1 MTIIWKYIL
10 GFLGLVT
17 LTVWLVF
24 ASSGQANLQII
35 ACDVGQGDAILIQQ
49 NNSQILVDGGKGNK
63 VLDCLSNH
71 MPFWDRQ
78 IELIVL
84 THPQLDHYGG
94 FIEVVRRY
102 TIETF
107 LTSGLDSQAKAF
119 QELKEEVNNSQAK
132 VLRPG
137 DNMILRVGD
146 IQLDIIWPSQSFL
159 ANNQKNRESLSENVL
174 GLTSFESSRDPNDFS
189 IVVNLNYGEF
199 DAVLTGDIGPGIID
213 EVLAQGMISDIE
225 YLKVPHHGSKN
236 GLTPDLL
243 NASTPEVAVI
253 SSGEN
258 PWGHPHEEVLK
269 LLSEKNIKILRTDK
283 EGEVIVETDG
293 EKWWINN

>member
-1 MTIIWKYIL
+1 MTVIWKYIL
-10 GFLGLVT
+10 GFLGLIT
-17 LTVWLVF
+17 LTVWLAL

-49 NNSQILVDGGKGNK
+49 NDSQILVDGGKGNK

-71 MPFWDRQ
+71 MPFWDRE

-102 TIETF
+102 TIEAF

-119 QELKEEVNNSQAK
+119 QTLKEEVNNSKVK
-132 VLRPG
+132 VLRPE

-146 IQLDIIWPSQSFL
+146 IQLDIIWPSQLFL
-159 ANNQKNRESLSENVL
+159 VNNQRSRESLSENVL

-199 DAVLTGDIGPGIID
+199 DALLTGDIGPEIID
-213 EVLAQGMISDIE
+213 AILATGEIHDIE
-225 YLKVPHHGSKN
+225 YFKVPHHGSKN
-236 GLTPDLL
+236 GLTQDLL
-243 NASTPEVAVI
+243 DVSTPEVAVI

-258 PWGHPHEEVLK
+258 PWGHPHEEVLQI
-269 LLSEKNIKILRTDK
+269 LSEKNIRILRTDK
-283 EGEVIVETDG
+283 EGDVIVETDG
-293 EKWWINN
+293 KRWWVND